1 MRKPSKYQPG
11 GCRSGGILNV
21 LSLAGL
27 LFTVGVVY
35 SPTPV
40 QAEELKA
47 DFEKLQVGS
56 RVEVELEFVADSVL
70 RAESIEP
77 ATKEGKDKLRGHVTS
92 LQGPTNNWIEVMGIK
107 VKFSEETVSD
117 FGKSLPSSDDF
128 KLGQRVY
135 VKGRPYG
142 NYLKAKEV
150 MSKHLKESNKVT
162 GTITEKIWQSK
173 ELFWIVILEKK
184 IKVDRKTDITR

>member
-1 MRKPSKYQPG
+1 MRKQSKYQPEG
-11 GCRSGGILNV
+11 GRSGGILKV

-27 LFTVGVVY
+27 LLTVGVVY
-35 SPTPV
+35 SPTTV

-77 ATKEGKDKLRGHVTS
+77 APKEGKDKLRGHVTS
-92 LQGPTNNWIEVMGIK
+92 LQGPSNNWIEVMGIK
-107 VKFSEETVSD
+107 VKFSEESVSD
-117 FGKSLPSSDDF
+117 FSKSLPASDDF
-128 KLGQRVY
+128 KLGQRIY

-150 MSKHLKESNKVT
+150 MTKRLKESNKVT
-162 GTITEKIWQSK
+162 ATITEKIWQNK
-173 ELFWIVILEKK
+173 ESFWIVILEKK
-184 IKVDRKTDITR
+184 IKVDRKTDIIK

>member
-1 MRKPSKYQPG
+1 M
-11 GCRSGGILNV
+11 
-21 LSLAGL
+21 
-27 LFTVGVVY
+27 
-35 SPTPV
+35 
-40 QAEELKA
+40 
-47 DFEKLQVGS
+47 
-56 RVEVELEFVADSVL
+56 
-70 RAESIEP
+70 RAEAIEP
-77 ATKEGKDKLRGHVTS
+77 APKEGKDKLRGHVTS

-117 FGKSLPSSDDF
+117 FSKSLPTSDDF

-150 MSKHLKESNKVT
+150 MTKRLKESNKVT
-162 GTITEKIWQSK
+162 GTITEKIWQNK

-184 IKVDRKTDITR
+184 IKVDRKTDITRQ